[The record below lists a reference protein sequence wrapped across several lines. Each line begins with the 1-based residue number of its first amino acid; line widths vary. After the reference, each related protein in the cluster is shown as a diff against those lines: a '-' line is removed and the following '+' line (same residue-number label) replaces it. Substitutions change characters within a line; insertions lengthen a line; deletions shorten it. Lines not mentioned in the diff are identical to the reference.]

1 MNKKNLYLSI
11 GALLLIAA
19 CATNPLTG
27 RKSLALIS
35 NTELFPQAFAQ
46 YSEVLKDNKVE
57 TNTKDAKMI
66 ENVGQR
72 IKFAAEKY
80 YSGIGKGS
88 ELKDYKW
95 QFSLIQSDQLNAWCM
110 PGGKVAF
117 YTGILPVCKDET
129 GVAVV
134 MGHEIAHALAGHSR
148 EQVSNAMLAQ
158 GIMIGGNVAI
168 SNNQWRNVFNQ
179 LYPAGAGL
187 TMLKYGRNMELDADQ
202 AGLYLMA
209 MAGYDP
215 REAVSFWQRMAAA
228 SNNKKAPPEYLSTHP
243 NNESRIAQIQS
254 IIPKALEYYN
264 ASPYKAK

>member
-1 MNKKNLYLSI
+1 MTKRN
-11 GALLLIAA
+11 LLLSTGLVLIAAA

-35 NTELFPQAFAQ
+35 DTELFPQSFAQ
-46 YSEVLKDNKVE
+46 YNDVLKDSKIE
-57 TNTKDAKMI
+57 TNTKDAAMI

-72 IKFAAEKY
+72 IKYAAEKY
-80 YSGIGKGS
+80 YSSIGMGS
-88 ELKDYKW
+88 ALKDYKW
-95 QFSLIQSDQLNAWCM
+95 QFSLIKSDQLNAWCM

-117 YTGILPVCKDET
+117 YTGILPVCQGET

-134 MGHEIAHALAGHSR
+134 MGHEVAHALAGHSR

-158 GIMIGGNVAI
+158 GIMVGGNVAI

-179 LYPAGAGL
+179 LYPTGAGL
-187 TMLKYGRNMELDADQ
+187 TMLKYGRSMELDADQ

-215 REAVSFWQRMAAA
+215 REAISFWQRMEAAA
-228 SNNKKAPPEYLSTHP
+228 KDQQKPPEFLSTHP
-243 NNESRIAQIQS
+243 SNTNRIAQIQS
-254 IIPKALEYYN
+254 ILPKAMEYYN
-264 ASPYKAK
+264 ASPYKGK